1 MKKCHLIC
9 NAHLDP
15 VWLWEIEEGIA
26 ETLST
31 FRVAAD
37 FCEEYDG
44 FIFNHNEALLYEW
57 IEEHDPILF
66 ERIQQL
72 VKQGKWHIMGGWY
85 LQPDCNMPSGES
97 FVRQILAGKY
107 YFIDKFGVEPTT
119 SINFDSFGHTR
130 GLVEILK
137 KSNFDSYIFCRPEH
151 DMLELPSD
159 NFKWVGYQG
168 SEITCH
174 RAFNSYE
181 SHRGDADSKIKN
193 YISTNNDENIG
204 IVLWGIGNHGGGPSK
219 IDYEKIST
227 LSLQSDIEIIHSSP
241 EAYFE
246 DTKNNILPKYEGL
259 LNPRYIGCYTSQIR
273 IKQLH
278 RKLENEIYL
287 TEKMLVHGALT
298 GYFDYPKEKMDRAIK
313 DLLLLEFHDILPG
326 TSTPEVE
333 EYAIALAGHGLEEAR
348 RLKTKAFFAL
358 CRGLL
363 KAEDGIIPIIAYNP
377 HPYEIDG
384 IFECEYQLPDQNK
397 NKNMFYN
404 PVVYRN
410 GEKIPCQVEWEQSN
424 FNVDWRKKSV
434 FKATL
439 KPSQINR
446 FDVKM
451 EIIKKKPK
459 VRLVE
464 KEGYFTFKTKQ
475 IKVLI
480 NSKTGTMDQYRVNG
494 VDYLKENSFLPIVI
508 VDDENS
514 WAHKEKS
521 FKNIKGQFALMEKQE
536 GSQFAGIRGEYI
548 ESVRVIEDGKVRTV
562 IEAIMKYN
570 TSYLIQR
577 YYLPKKGTEV
587 KVTTRVFW
595 DEKMTLLKLAI
606 PTTIENGKYIGQTSY
621 GVENL
626 LTNRDEMVSHKWNMA
641 HNLQK
646 AVSIINTGTYG
657 SDFKD
662 GEMRITLLRSPGYSA
677 GKSDFSVRRKYIMP
691 QDRFSRFIDQGER
704 EYVFYLN
711 ASDYTS
717 RRTLIDRESLINNE
731 EPFVISFFP
740 TETGE
745 KSQCFATLSDDAI
758 QITTL
763 KKQEKGDDYI
773 IRLFNPLD
781 KNVKTTLELQ
791 TVGIVSNL
799 EFEQYEV
806 KSLLLNVKD
815 KTLKNVD
822 LMER

>member
-1 MKKCHLIC
+1 MKKCHLVC

-15 VWLWEIEEGIA
+15 VWLWEIEEGVA
-26 ETLST
+26 EALST

-37 FCEEYDG
+37 FCDEYDG
-44 FIFNHNEALLYEW
+44 FIFNHNEAILYEW

-66 ERIQQL
+66 TRIQQL

-107 YFIDKFGVEPTT
+107 YFIEKFGVEPTT

-159 NFKWVGYQG
+159 DFKWVGYQG

-193 YISTNNDENIG
+193 YINTNNEKNVG
-204 IVLWGIGNHGGGPSK
+204 VVLWGIGNHGGGPSK
-219 IDYEKIST
+219 IDYERIAT
-227 LSLQSDIEIIHSSP
+227 LSQQSDIEIIHSSP
-241 EAYFE
+241 EAYFK
-246 DTKNNILPKYEGL
+246 DTKNNNLPKYDGL

-298 GYFDYPKEKMDRAIK
+298 GYFDYPKESMDRAIK

-333 EYAIALAGHGLEEAR
+333 EYAITLAGHGLEEVR

-363 KAEDGIIPIIAYNP
+363 KAEEGIIPIIAYNP

-397 NKNMFYN
+397 NKNLFYN
-404 PVVYRN
+404 PVIYRN
-410 GEKIPCQVEWEQSN
+410 GERIPCQVEWEQSN

-451 EIIKKKPK
+451 EVIKKKPK
-459 VRLVE
+459 IKLVE

-480 NSKTGTMDQYRVNG
+480 NSKTGTMDQYIVNG

-521 FKNIKGQFALMEKQE
+521 FKNVKGQFALMEKQE
-536 GSQFAGIRGEYI
+536 GSQFAGIKGEYI
-548 ESVRVIEDGKVRTV
+548 ESVRVIEEGKVRTV

-587 KVTTRVFW
+587 KITTRVFW

-641 HNLQK
+641 HNDQK

-657 SDFKD
+657 SDYKD
-662 GEMRITLLRSPGYSA
+662 GEMRITLLRSPGYAA
-677 GKSDFSVRRKYIMP
+677 GKSDFSVRRKHILP

-704 EYVFYLN
+704 EYEFYLN
-711 ASDYTS
+711 ASDFNS
-717 RRTLIDRESLINNE
+717 RRTSIDRESLSNNE
-731 EPFVISFFP
+731 KPLVLSFFP
-740 TETGE
+740 TGVGI
-745 KSQCFATLSDDAI
+745 KSNCFATLSDDAV

-763 KKQEKGDDYI
+763 KKQENGENYI

-781 KNVKTTLELQ
+781 KSVKTTLTLQ
-791 TVGIVSNL
+791 TVGIVSEL
-799 EFEQYEV
+799 EFEQFEI
-806 KSLLLNVKD
+806 KSLMLNGKD
-815 KTLKNVD
+815 KTIKIVD

>member
-15 VWLWEIEEGIA
+15 VWLWEIEEGVA
-26 ETLST
+26 EALST

-37 FCEEYDG
+37 FCDDYNG
-44 FIFNHNEALLYEW
+44 FIFNHNEAILYEW

-66 ERIQQL
+66 ARIQQL
-72 VKQGKWHIMGGWY
+72 VKQGKWHIAGGWY

-107 YFIDKFGVEPTT
+107 YFIEKFGVEPTT
-119 SINFDSFGHTR
+119 SINVDSFGHTR

-137 KSNFDSYIFCRPEH
+137 NSNYDSYIFCRPEH
-151 DMLELPSD
+151 DMIELPSD
-159 NFKWVGYQG
+159 DFKWVGFQG
-168 SEITCH
+168 SELTCH

-181 SHRGDADSKIKN
+181 SHRGEADSKIKN
-193 YISTNNDENIG
+193 YISANNSKKTG
-204 IVLWGIGNHGGGPSK
+204 VVLWGIGNHGGGPSK
-219 IDYEKIST
+219 IDYEKITT
-227 LSLQSDIEIIHSSP
+227 LSKQSDIDIIHSTP
-241 EAYFE
+241 EAYFS
-246 DTKNNILPKYEGL
+246 DTKKNNIPKYDGL
-259 LNPRYIGCYTSQIR
+259 LNPRFIGCYTSQIR

-287 TEKMLVHGALT
+287 TEKMLVQGALT
-298 GYFDYPKEKMDRAIK
+298 GYFDYPKESMDKAIK

-326 TSTPEVE
+326 TSTPGVE
-333 EYAIALAGHGLEEAR
+333 EYAITLAGHGLEEAR

-358 CRGLL
+358 CQGLE
-363 KAEDGIIPIIAYNP
+363 KANEGIIPIIAYNP
-377 HPYEIDG
+377 HPFEIDN

-397 NKNMFYN
+397 DKNLFYN
-404 PVVYRN
+404 PVIYRD
-410 GEKIPCQVEWEQSN
+410 GVKIPCQVEWEQSN
-424 FNVDWRKKSV
+424 FNVDWRKKSA

-451 EIIKKKPK
+451 EVIKKKPK
-459 VRLVE
+459 VKLV
-464 KEGYFTFKTKQ
+464 KKDGYFTFTTKQ
-475 IKVLI
+475 LKILI
-480 NSKTGTMDQYRVNG
+480 NSKTGTMDQYMVNG

-521 FKNIKGQFALMEKQE
+521 FKNVKGQFALMEKQE
-536 GSQFAGIRGEYI
+536 GSQFAGIKGVYI

-577 YYLPKKGTEV
+577 YYLPKKGSEV
-587 KVTTRVFW
+587 KITTRVFW
-595 DEKMTLLKLAI
+595 DEKMTMLKLAI
-606 PTTIENGKYIGQTSY
+606 PTTIKEGKYIGQTSY

-641 HNLQK
+641 HNEKK

-657 SDFKD
+657 SDYKD

-677 GKSDFSVRRKYIMP
+677 GKSDFSVRRKHIMP

-704 EYVFYLN
+704 EYEFYLN
-711 ASDYTS
+711 AGDFNS
-717 RRTLIDRESLINNE
+717 RRIAIDRESLSNNE
-731 EPFVISFFP
+731 KPLVLSFFP
-740 TETGE
+740 TGVGV
-745 KSQCFATLSDDAI
+745 KSDCFATLGDEAT

-763 KKQEKGDDYI
+763 KKQENGDDYI

-781 KNVKTTLELQ
+781 KKVKTTLTLH
-791 TVGIVSNL
+791 TVGIISDL
-799 EFEQYEV
+799 EFEQFEI
-806 KSLLLNVKD
+806 KTLLLNAND
-815 KTLKNVD
+815 KTIKNVD